1 MLVRRRAH
9 GLWQVTAGRE
19 GNALVNEP
27 VQQHDRAAAP
37 GGGARQPAINAPT
50 VVLVLFGLMAL
61 VRGLQSLVTR
71 EGEGWLLLN
80 FALIPARYDG
90 SNGLIYPGG
99 WAADAWVFI
108 SHMFLHGDWLHL
120 AINCFFMLAFGSV
133 LARRFGTGK
142 FLLFS
147 LLCGLGAACVHLWS
161 YWGDQA
167 PLIGA
172 SGAIS
177 GQMAG
182 TVRLMFARR
191 VSVFDAHRQG
201 AGRIQ
206 ALSLRE
212 VFTNPRALMF
222 LGVWVGVTI
231 LAGAGGIMA
240 PAGSSI
246 AWEAHLGGFAVGIL
260 IFGLFDRSASS
271 RKGMMG

>member
-1 MLVRRRAH
+1 MA
-9 GLWQVTAGRE
+9 GTAGE
-19 GNALVNEP
+19 EACAFVSEP
-27 VQQHDRAAAP
+27 EQQYERAVPP
-37 GGGARQPAINAPT
+37 GGESGQPAINAPF
-50 VVLVLFGLMAL
+50 VVLMLFALMVI
-61 VRGLQSLVTR
+61 VRGLQSFVSQA
-71 EGEGWLLLN
+71 GEGWLLLN
-80 FALIPARYDG
+80 FALIPARYDA

-99 WAADAWVFI
+99 WAADVWVLI

-120 AINCFFMLAFGSV
+120 SINCFFMLAFGSV
-133 LARRFGTGK
+133 LARRFETGK

-147 LLCGLGAACVHLWS
+147 LVCGLGAAAVHIWS

-182 TVRLMFARR
+182 TVRLMFAPR
-191 VSVFDAHRQG
+191 VSVLDVHRRRSEG
-201 AGRIQ
+201 MP

-212 VFTNPRALMF
+212 VFTNTRALVF
-222 LGVWVGVTI
+222 LGIWVGVTV

-240 PAGSSI
+240 PAGTSI

-260 IFGLFDRSASS
+260 TFGWFDRSN
-271 RKGMMG
+271 RYRDLGLR

>member
-1 MLVRRRAH
+1 MS
-9 GLWQVTAGRE
+9 
-19 GNALVNEP
+19 EP
-27 VQQHDRAAAP
+27 VEQHERTMPP
-37 GGGARQPAINAPT
+37 GGGARQPAINAPK
-50 VVLVLFGLMAL
+50 VVLVLFGLMVA
-61 VRGLQSLVTR
+61 VRGLQSVVTR

-80 FALIPARYDG
+80 FALIPARYDI

-99 WAADAWVFI
+99 WIAHVWVFVT
-108 SHMFLHGDWLHL
+108 HMFLHGDWLHL

-133 LARRFGTGK
+133 LARRFGTSR
-142 FLLFS
+142 FLQFS
-147 LLCGLGAACVHLWS
+147 LLAGLGAATVHLWA

-191 VSVFDAHRQG
+191 MSVFNVHRSG
-201 AGRIQ
+201 TRHTR

-212 VFTNPRALMF
+212 VFTNPRALIF

-231 LAGAGGIMA
+231 LAGAGGVMA

-246 AWEAHLGGFAVGIL
+246 AWEAHLGGFAMGMIV
-260 IFGLFDRSASS
+260 FGLFDHPEDNRDALT
-271 RKGMMG
+271 G